1 MTAYS
6 PGPGLA
12 SSAWFSGGQPAENAR
27 LRLFCFAHAGG
38 GGSAYWALR
47 RVLAPDIDV
56 QAVVLPG
63 RESRIREAPC
73 TRIEQLLD
81 PLTAAIAGRTD
92 LPYVLFGH
100 SLGTLLAYE
109 VARRLSTGGAPP
121 LVMVVSGR
129 RGPWQPA
136 RRQYRG
142 LDDAQFLAAISELGG
157 IPAEILAQ
165 PSLLEL
171 VLPALRADFMIN
183 DSYIPQP
190 GAPLRCPLA
199 AYSGADDP
207 EVSRSDLM
215 AWERETS
222 GEFAVRVFPG
232 GHFYLRGARP
242 DVVSA
247 LRADLG
253 RYLDPAC

>member
-1 MTAYS
+1 VTECA

-12 SSAWFSGGQPAENAR
+12 TSPWFSRGQRAENAR

-47 RVLAPDIDV
+47 RALAPDIDV

-63 RESRIREAPC
+63 RESRIRETPC
-73 TRIEQLLD
+73 TRIEQLLG
-81 PLTAAIAGRTD
+81 PLTEAVASRAD

-109 VARRLSTGGAPP
+109 VARRLSVAGVPP
-121 LVMVVSGR
+121 LAMIASGR
-129 RGPWQPA
+129 RGPWEPA
-136 RRQYRG
+136 HRHYRG

-157 IPAEILAQ
+157 IPPEVLAQ
-165 PSLLEL
+165 PSLLAL
-171 VLPALRADFMIN
+171 VLPALRSDFMIN
-183 DSYIPQP
+183 DGYVPQP
-190 GAPLRCPLA
+190 AATLRCPLA

-253 RYLDPAC
+253 RYLDAFG